1 MEAGNKSLVAVRT
14 NTPKGLTKKMRC
26 LIWRFYNHT

>member
-14 NTPKGLTKKMRC
+14 NTPKGLTKKNEVPY
-26 LIWRFYNHT
+26 LTIL